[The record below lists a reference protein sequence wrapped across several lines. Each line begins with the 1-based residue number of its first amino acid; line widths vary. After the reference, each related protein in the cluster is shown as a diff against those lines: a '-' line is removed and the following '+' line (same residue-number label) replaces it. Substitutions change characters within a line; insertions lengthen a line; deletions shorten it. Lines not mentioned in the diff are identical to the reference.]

1 MGEDITEV
9 VGRFSGRDSFQSAVE
24 ALQAAGFSESDLSV
38 LDTHETLAAAGT
50 SGEAWQRTLA
60 GLVGEIK
67 FMGPIGA
74 AGLIAISSGP
84 IGATVA
90 GLIAAGLSGAALAE
104 ALADMR
110 ATPATEEF
118 ARALESG
125 TILLWVRAENAGR
138 QESAEEILRHYGA
151 EDVHRHTRK
160 RARTE

>member
-1 MGEDITEV
+1 MSESITEV
-9 VGRFSGRDSFQSAVE
+9 VGRFSERDSFQAAVE
-24 ALQAAGFSESDLSV
+24 TLQAAGFSEPDLSV

-50 SGEAWQRTLA
+50 SGEAWRRTLA

-104 ALADMR
+104 ALAEMR

-125 TILLWVRAENAGR
+125 AILLWVRAEDLNR
-138 QESAEEILRHYGA
+138 QERAEEILRRHGA

-160 RARTE
+160 RAQSE